1 MWLTVVVALVSQA
14 TAAVVTV
21 DCRNVKVALMVAVM
35 EKAHC
40 CWILSLLL

>member
-1 MWLTVVVALVSQA
+1 MVVALVSLA
-14 TAAVVTV
+14 TAADVTV
-21 DCRNVKVALMVAVM
+21 GCRNVKVALAVAVL